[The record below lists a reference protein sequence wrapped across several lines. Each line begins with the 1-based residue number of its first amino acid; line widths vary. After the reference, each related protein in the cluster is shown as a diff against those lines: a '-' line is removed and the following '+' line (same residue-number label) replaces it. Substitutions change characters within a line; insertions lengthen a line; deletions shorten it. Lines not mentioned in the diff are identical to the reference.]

1 MTKYID
7 IVATTDGVFCIA
19 PPWTIREGDYIAMEN
34 VLTGATELKKVIDT
48 ATDSEDGDF
57 IKLVEAYIGYKP
69 PKVTQKYRANT
80 ISWGDEE
87 DVLE

>member
-7 IVATTDGVFCIA
+7 ILVTHDGTFCIA
-19 PPWTIREGDYIAMEN
+19 PAWTVSNGDYISVEN
-34 VLTGATELKKVIDT
+34 VLTGATELKKVIAT

-69 PKVTQKYRANT
+69 TKVTQKYRANT

>member
-7 IVATTDGVFCIA
+7 ILVTADGVFCIA
-19 PPWTIREGDYIAMEN
+19 PPWTINEGDYIALEN
-34 VLTGATELKKVIDT
+34 VFNGETELKKVIAT

-69 PKVTQKYRANT
+69 HKVAHKYRANT
-80 ISWGDEE
+80 IHWGDEE
-87 DVLE
+87 DVQK